1 MQGIDAAGTIV
12 ADDIV
17 LALAWDMGERDW
29 MQTRCQIWIEVP
41 KMQPGW
47 QFICG
52 DQWCK
57 IATRPKDAEA
67 RAWLSPGES
76 QRTRCLQHDVG
87 WDTIIKKMKEGSGVR
102 SKDC

>member
-1 MQGIDAAGTIV
+1 MQGIDAARTIV
-12 ADDIV
+12 ADHIV
-17 LALAWDMGERDW
+17 LALAWNMGERDW
-29 MQTRCQIWIEVP
+29 MQTCCQVWIEVP

-52 DQWCK
+52 DQWCE

-67 RAWLSPGES
+67 RARLSLGEC
-76 QRTRCLQHDVG
+76 QRTRGLQHDFG
-87 WDTIIKKMKEGSGVR
+87 WNTIKEEMKEGGGEW